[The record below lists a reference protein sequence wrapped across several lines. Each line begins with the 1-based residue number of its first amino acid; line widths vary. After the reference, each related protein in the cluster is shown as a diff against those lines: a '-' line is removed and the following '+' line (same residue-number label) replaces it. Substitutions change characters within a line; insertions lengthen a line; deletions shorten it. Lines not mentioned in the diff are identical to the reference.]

1 MKSYAELLRLPR
13 DCWTLAL
20 ASFIN
25 RTGTMVTTFLVI
37 FLKDRYGLGADD
49 AGLVYFLCGAA
60 GVATSPFAGRLADR
74 FGPARMIRTS
84 LFGSGA
90 MLLAI
95 PFLPNAAAAIAA
107 LATFYSLNELMRPAS
122 LSAVSTMTPPE
133 QRRTAY
139 ALQRVSINLGTAVGS
154 AVGGQLAET
163 NLNALFFVDGG
174 TSLLALLVLLIL
186 PFHARNVA
194 SVDGSRTPGPILPLD
209 VLKDRRLSLALLALL
224 PSLVVFF
231 LIMGPLAEFV
241 KGTLGR
247 SAELVG
253 YLFTLNTLVIF
264 FTEIPLNAWSNR
276 LPHRV
281 SIPLGMILM
290 AVGFGLY
297 GFAGPTWVLFAATLV
312 WTVGEM
318 ILFPSMSDYVAEVAP
333 PDRRGAYMGWYSM
346 TFGVASMFG
355 PMVGLRVLTHEGP
368 TTLWT
373 GAFLIAAASTGALA
387 LVLLRQFRRS
397 AAKGA
402 A

>member
-1 MKSYAELLRLPR
+1 MKSYADLLRLPR
-13 DCWTLAL
+13 DCWTLAF

-25 RTGTMVTTFLVI
+25 RTGAMVTTFLVV
-37 FLKDRYGLGADD
+37 FLKDRFGFAADD

-74 FGPARMIRTS
+74 YGPARMIRIS

-95 PFLPNAAAAIAA
+95 PFLTSATTAVVA
-107 LATFYSLNELMRPAS
+107 LATFYSLSELMRPAS
-122 LSAVSTMTPPE
+122 LSAVTTMTPPE

-139 ALQRVSINLGTAVGS
+139 ALQRVSINLGTAFGS
-154 AVGGQLAET
+154 AIGGHLAEA

-174 TSLLALLVLLIL
+174 TSLLAFIVLLIL
-186 PFHARNVA
+186 PFHARNA
-194 SVDGSRTPGPILPLD
+194 ATADGSRTPGRILPVD
-209 VLKDRRLSLALLALL
+209 VLRDRRLSLALLALL
-224 PSLVVFF
+224 PALVVFF
-231 LIMGPLAEFV
+231 QIMGPLTEFV
-241 KGTLGR
+241 KGSLGR

-253 YLFTLNTLVIF
+253 YLFTLNTLLIF

-281 SIPLGMILM
+281 SIPLGIGLT
-290 AVGFGLY
+290 ALGFGMY

-333 PDRRGAYMGWYSM
+333 PERRGAYMGWYSM

-355 PMVGLRVLTHEGP
+355 PLIGLRVLTHQGP
-368 TTLWT
+368 DLLWT
-373 GAFLIAAASTGALA
+373 GAFLVAAASAAAMGFR
-387 LVLLRQFRRS
+387 LRRARDRRP
-397 AAKGA
+397 
-402 A
+402 